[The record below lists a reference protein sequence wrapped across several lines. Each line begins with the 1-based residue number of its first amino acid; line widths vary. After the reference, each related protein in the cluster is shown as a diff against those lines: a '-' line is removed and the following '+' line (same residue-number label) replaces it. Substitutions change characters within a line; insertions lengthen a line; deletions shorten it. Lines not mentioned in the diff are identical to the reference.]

1 MINPELKLKPDIF
14 ENPEQVPTRN
24 GFGEALLEL
33 GEKNKN
39 VVALCADL
47 AESTRGLPFKEKNP
61 DRYIELGVAEQNLAT
76 VAAGLAN
83 YGKVPFIAPY
93 AVF

>member
-47 AESTRGLPFKEKNP
+47 AESTR
-61 DRYIELGVAEQNLAT
+61 V
-76 VAAGLAN
+76 
-83 YGKVPFIAPY
+83 
-93 AVF
+93 